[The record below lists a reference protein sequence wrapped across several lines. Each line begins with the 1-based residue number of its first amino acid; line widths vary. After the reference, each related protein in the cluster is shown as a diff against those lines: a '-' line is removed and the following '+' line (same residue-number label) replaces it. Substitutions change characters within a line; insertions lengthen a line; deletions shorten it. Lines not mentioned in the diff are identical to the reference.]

1 MGNGTIKEGW
11 VVWMSGGLRGGFNV
25 RLVVAERVGFWGTVA
40 TASREELGVVCSS
53 QLSGWVLA
61 RASSELVVIDPP
73 LQPPTPKTWRPPPTD
88 NCDIGASER
97 TRDKRT
103 SPRNC
108 RGDKGS
114 GDIPGGESGDGGD
127 GLAGALERE
136 RRSVVRPEIRQL
148 TTDGGRAIA
157 TYRSSGEGREHLG
170 SLYGAQLAGTEMRCQ
185 VAAGRGQKR
194 GGGRIC

>member
-1 MGNGTIKEGW
+1 M
-11 VVWMSGGLRGGFNV
+11 
-25 RLVVAERVGFWGTVA
+25 RLVVVGRVGFRGIIA

-53 QLSGWVLA
+53 ELSWWVLA
-61 RASSELVVIDPP
+61 RASSELVVIDP
-73 LQPPTPKTWRPPPTD
+73 LSESPTPKTWRPPPTD
-88 NCDIGASER
+88 NCDIGVSR
-97 TRDKRT
+97 RIRDKRT

-136 RRSVVRPEIRQL
+136 EVSRPSGDPSIGS
-148 TTDGGRAIA
+148 GGSRAIE

-170 SLYGAQLAGTEMRCQ
+170 NLCGAQLAGTEMRCQ
-185 VAAGRGQKR
+185 VAVGRGQKR